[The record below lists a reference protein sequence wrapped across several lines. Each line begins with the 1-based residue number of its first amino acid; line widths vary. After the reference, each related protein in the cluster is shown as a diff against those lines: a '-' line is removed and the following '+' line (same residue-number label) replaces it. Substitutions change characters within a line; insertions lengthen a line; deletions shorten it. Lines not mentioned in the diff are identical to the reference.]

1 MQTQKPCWIG
11 SWRIRKMS
19 LSKTVS
25 LSRHGLFFLLFFLPL
40 MALVSVPDLCQSAR
54 KAATGTLTVLE
65 AFQQRKSRLFLETE
79 GSVIKLLADDRQGSR
94 HQKFLI
100 KTNEGPTLLISH
112 NIDLAER
119 VPLKQGTAVRIRGEY
134 IWNTKGGLIHWT
146 HRDPTGRHEGGWI
159 QLPGSGRLFR

>member
-1 MQTQKPCWIG
+1 MRW
-11 SWRIRKMS
+11 SRRH
-19 LSKTVS
+19 S
-25 LSRHGLFFLLFFLPL
+25 LSRFRLCALLLFPL
-40 MALVSVPDLCQSAR
+40 LATLVSKPALCQSAR
-54 KAATGTLTVLE
+54 KAPTRAVSVLE
-65 AFQQRKSRLFLETE
+65 AFQQKKSRLFLETQ
-79 GSVIKLLADDRQGSR
+79 GTVIKLLADDRQGSR

-134 IWNTKGGLIHWT
+134 IWNTKGGLMHWT

-159 QLPGSGRLFR
+159 QLLGSGRLFR

>member
-1 MQTQKPCWIG
+1 MQKLSWIR
-11 SWRIRKMS
+11 SWRMRATS
-19 LSKTVS
+19 WSRRYS
-25 LSRHGLFFLLFFLPL
+25 LSRYGLFVLLFFLPFVT
-40 MALVSVPDLCQSAR
+40 LVSAPYLCQSA
-54 KAATGTLTVLE
+54 KQAPTGALTVLE
-65 AFQQRKSRLFLETE
+65 AFQQKKSRLFLETQ
-79 GSVIKLLADDRQGSR
+79 GTVIRLLADDQQGSR

-134 IWNTKGGLIHWT
+134 IWNTKGGLMHWT

-159 QLPGSGRLFR
+159 KILGSGRLYQ